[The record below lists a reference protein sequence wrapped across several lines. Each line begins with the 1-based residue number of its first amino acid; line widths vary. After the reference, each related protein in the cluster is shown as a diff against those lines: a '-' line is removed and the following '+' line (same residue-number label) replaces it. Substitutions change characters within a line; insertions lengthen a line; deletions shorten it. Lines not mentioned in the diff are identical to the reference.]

1 MAERVDYFFSFRSP
15 YSYLSAPR
23 AFALPEVWDID
34 LVYRGTIPM
43 VMRGQTVSREKGI
56 NTVRDTKREAN
67 ALGMPF
73 GPVHDPVGPGAMRS
87 LLVGELAA
95 DEGLEK
101 EFVLSA
107 SRGIWAEAIDVATDA
122 GLKLVVERAGLDW
135 TAALAAIDN
144 ADYAAR
150 LEANVAELEAMNHW
164 GVPTFVIRGEIFWGQ
179 DRIVDLETRMAEYG
193 LKRP

>member
-23 AFALPEVWDID
+23 AFALPDSWDID

-56 NTVRDTKREAN
+56 NTLRDTKREAN

-107 SRGIWAEAIDVATDA
+107 SRGIWAEAIDVATDD
-122 GLKLVVERAGLDW
+122 GLKLVVERAWGRLLIKGEMSSSVTLRPSSARIF
-135 TAALAAIDN
+135 TAPAS
-144 ADYAAR
+144 
-150 LEANVAELEAMNHW
+150 V
-164 GVPTFVIRGEIFWGQ
+164 T
-179 DRIVDLETRMAEYG
+179 TRS
-193 LKRP
+193 RPSPGMWS

>member
-1 MAERVDYFFSFRSP
+1 MPERVDYFFSYRSP

-23 AFALPEVWDID
+23 AFALPDSWNID

-56 NTVRDTKREAN
+56 HTMRDTKREAD

-73 GPVHDPVGPGAMRS
+73 GPVHDPVGDGAMRC

-101 EFVLSA
+101 DFVLSA
-107 SRGIWAEAIDVATDA
+107 SRGIWAEAIDTATDE
-122 GLKLVVERAGLDW
+122 GLRLIAERAGLTWDAAR
-135 TAALAAIDN
+135 AALDN
-144 ADYAAR
+144 PDYAAR
-150 LEANVAELEAMNHW
+150 LEANVAELEAKKHW
-164 GVPTFVIRGEIFWGQ
+164 GVPTFVLRGEIFWGQ
-179 DRIVDLETRMAEYG
+179 DRIVDLGARMAEYG
-193 LKRP
+193 LEKP